1 MSAERIELTSPSPAD
16 NREQASVWRI
26 GAWAVLGLTTI
37 LFFVRLGARALWSSE
52 YRWAE
57 IAREMLRTGNY
68 FWPTLDGRLYYD
80 KPLGSYWLVVAST
93 WVTGGMNEAA
103 ARLPCALA
111 GLLAVALLIVLVK
124 RLYDLRTAVVAG
136 IILATSFS
144 FVFFSRTASADV
156 ETITGELAAL
166 ALFFRHERKPD
177 GWWVVPLWLV
187 MAVTSQMKG
196 LLGFVLP
203 IMVIGTY
210 ATLADGWTEFGRGFL
225 EGSLCSR
232 VRWVAGRNR
241 WLFNWRTPIAIA
253 LGVAVYVIPFR
264 ISQEMMH
271 SDAGLYMV
279 FRENVIRFFHPF
291 DHRGPIYIYFY
302 VTFALM
308 APWSLMLPAAL
319 VHTHYRRHIGLQ
331 DHARADRFV
340 LVFFW
345 STFIFFTLSGSR
357 RSYYILP
364 ILPAGAILVA
374 RLLAVESLSEL
385 SAWTRRLFTAGYSL
399 FAVIVV
405 FGFVVMLP
413 PSWILP
419 GPLAKL
425 PDAPDR
431 LLFGIFWALSAGSVI
446 YAIAT
451 MRPGRVALS
460 MALSAYLAMVYI
472 FLVVLPAADA
482 WRPEKPFAAVVVKRF
497 GRNPPGL
504 AFYKTQESLFYID
517 PPRPVPE
524 FLREKDLI
532 RAIRAGK
539 VKWIIVRRKDLA
551 TVGVPTRISAA
562 EQSYPWESRRDL
574 GNKVVLV
581 QVLPRGT
588 DHQTAPGSPPS

>member
-1 MSAERIELTSPSPAD
+1 M
-16 NREQASVWRI
+16 
-26 GAWAVLGLTTI
+26 LGLTAI
-37 LFFVRLGARALWSSE
+37 LFFLRLGTRALWSSE

-57 IAREMLRTGNY
+57 IAREMIRTGNY

-80 KPLGSYWLVVAST
+80 KPLGSYWLVVVST

-103 ARLPCALA
+103 ARLPCAIA
-111 GLLAVALLIVLVK
+111 GLIGVALLIILVK
-124 RLYDLRTAVVAG
+124 RLYDPRTAVIAG

-166 ALFFRHERKPD
+166 ALFFRYERKPN
-177 GWWVVPLWLV
+177 GWSVVALWLV
-187 MAVTSQMKG
+187 MAATSQMKG

-203 IMVIGTY
+203 IMVIGSY
-210 ATLADGWTEFGRGFL
+210 ATLSDGWAEFGRGFL
-225 EGSLCSR
+225 EGSIGSR
-232 VRWVAGRNR
+232 VRWAAERNR
-241 WLFNWRTPIAIA
+241 WLFNWRTPVAMA
-253 LGVAVYVIPFR
+253 LGLAIYVVPFQ
-264 ISQEMMH
+264 ISQKMMH

-319 VHTHYRRHIGLQ
+319 AHTHYRRHIGVA
-331 DHARADRFV
+331 DHARADRFG
-340 LVFFW
+340 LIFFW

-364 ILPAGAILVA
+364 ILPAGAILVG
-374 RLLAVESLSEL
+374 RLLTVESLHEL
-385 SAWTRRLFTAGYSL
+385 SAWTRRMFVAGYGI

-405 FGFVVMLP
+405 LGFVMMIP

-419 GPLAKL
+419 GALAKL

-431 LLFGIFWALSAGSVI
+431 ILFGIFWAISAGTVI
-446 YAIAT
+446 YAVAR
-451 MRPGRVALS
+451 MRPSRVVFS
-460 MALSAYLAMVYI
+460 MALSAYLTMIYI
-472 FLVVLPAADA
+472 FLVVMPAADA
-482 WRPEKPFAAVVVKRF
+482 WRPEKSFAAAIVKRF

-524 FLREKDLI
+524 FVREKDLM
-532 RAIRAGK
+532 RAVRAGT

-551 TVGVPTRISAA
+551 TVGAPTRILMA
-562 EQSYPWESRRDL
+562 EQSYPWESRHDQ
-574 GNKVVLV
+574 GNKVVLAK
-581 QVLPRGT
+581 VLP
-588 DHQTAPGSPPS
+588 DSPEHEAASGLPPA

>member
-1 MSAERIELTSPSPAD
+1 M
-16 NREQASVWRI
+16 
-26 GAWAVLGLTTI
+26 LGLTTI

-331 DHARADRFV
+331 DHAGADRFV

-385 SAWTRRLFTAGYSL
+385 SAWTRRLFTAGYAL

-419 GPLAKL
+419 SPLAKL

>member
-419 GPLAKL
+419 SPLAKL

-551 TVGVPTRISAA
+551 TVGVPTRISVA